1 MFPVVTTTSLLLE
14 AILPVQTVYY
24 RRKFWKYKTWRTV
37 VVFFTSL
44 RTITHPSFPLQD
56 FLKFFLKCLHCHRT
70 QNKTRP
76 LSWGS
81 YQTPCRSTRLCH
93 SLAACSMAP
102 TVPAG
107 QSIHCHEDC
116 AQLQAAAPPQ
126 SQQS

>member
-56 FLKFFLKCLHCHRT
+56 FLKFFFK
-70 QNKTRP
+70 
-76 LSWGS
+76 
-81 YQTPCRSTRLCH
+81 
-93 SLAACSMAP
+93 
-102 TVPAG
+102 VPALPQNTKQNQAPILG
-107 QSIHCHEDC
+107 QLPDSM
-116 AQLQAAAPPQ
+116 QLNQAL
-126 SQQS
+126 SQPGCLQHGTHSPCWPEHTLP